1 MKRSGV
7 FGAFRSVWQ
16 SRKKTDRGATRTQN
30 TERNHTRTTVFAA
43 GLTLPAVLATLA
55 VINPGIKVSE
65 VDLNDGAVW
74 ITNTAELKLGRFNTQ
89 VKELNGAVFSPDS
102 LFDVLQHQQDVLLVQ
117 PTRLA
122 KVDPANMELAADIEI
137 PAESAVS
144 LGDTTVAI
152 TTALGKL
159 YKQDVGALAA
169 ITDDDEPTLNLGP
182 GGVGAVSTQGIVY
195 GLEPATATIH
205 ALGAT
210 VDGAAVGGRTI
221 KLAQAT
227 DLSAAQ
233 LTVVGQTPVVLAGSS
248 LYTKKTVVDLSA
260 YGADPVLQ
268 QPGAARSQVLVATST
283 HLLDIDVVNG
293 TVTVLSQDAQGEP
306 TQPVWLNNCAHGAW
320 AGSENN
326 YVRACDSEVEQL
338 TLDHVSVAASL
349 KFRVNRNQVVLNDVL
364 QGRVWLQDEIPQSE
378 LPNWSEI
385 IAPKDPESA
394 ENETEETESQTADL
408 NQCEENDSPPDAR
421 DDTFGVRAGRTS
433 ILPVL
438 NNDVVG
444 QCGIIAI
451 SEIDELDPSYGI
463 AEVIAGGR
471 ALQVQVHPDAHG
483 TTKLTYT
490 ISDGRG
496 TNPPSAAT
504 ITLSVHADQSNLD
517 PEQSQTLRGEVEVG
531 GTLELNALAAFWDP
545 DGDYLV
551 LQNAALI
558 QGPGTVQ
565 FRQDGM
571 VTFVA
576 DPAIFGTS
584 IVALTV
590 TDGRGGVA
598 TGTIEITSRSV
609 GTLPPVIDPIHEV
622 GFVTQPIE
630 VDVLAAVESRSGA
643 TPRLASVEP
652 VAGTTTTP
660 NFDAGTFSFTAPN
673 VGTYYLR
680 FTVVAGPHTVT
691 GLARIDV
698 RDFSDQ
704 DQKPIAVPDLAL
716 LPAGGEVTVAPLDND
731 FDPRGGV
738 LVLTG
743 VQTAPE
749 SALTVGVIE
758 NRMVRI
764 SSRIALTAPEELSY
778 EVDNGVG
785 IARGTILVQPV
796 PPSTQ
801 QHAPVVTPIQ
811 VTVRTGGVVTIP
823 ALDYV
828 FDADGDPVRLL
839 QELPEPL
846 DPGAGLLF
854 VSGETLRYQA
864 PDKARTTN
872 TIFNVIDA
880 AGNIATG
887 QLTVIVHESTS
898 ESKVPPTP
906 LDLTARTYSGKPT
919 LIQIPLTGIDPDGD
933 GVALLGLGDQVPA
946 LGRISAMGA
955 DWLEY
960 TADLNTRGT
969 DTFTY
974 AVEDW
979 TGQRAVGTIRV
990 GIVADPA
997 VPLPIVARDDEVT
1010 VTPGTTVEVRVL
1022 RNDVDPSGQELTLEP
1037 LGTIPGV
1044 SARVDGRRIVVDVP
1058 DSAIGTIAIPYAV
1071 RNTLGNR
1078 GEAVLRVHVN
1088 PHAEIAAPIARDIV
1102 VAPLEVLD
1110 KDIAEIDVLEVA
1122 ENPSGALSDLK
1133 VSVPSSHST
1142 VATVTADGKVTIV
1155 LGPSAQTIPYR
1166 LTNIA
1171 AGDGAYS
1178 YAFITVPAKGDF
1190 PPVLRPKTPEL
1201 VIASGTELTISLAA
1215 YVQVGTGK
1223 QAYVRD
1229 QASVRSNQSD
1239 GSSMLIGNDTLRFV
1253 SKPDFAGKASITFE
1267 VWDYPVPTEGERS
1280 TVLTLPISV
1289 FTEDKL
1295 PPVFQTTTVKVPQ
1308 GSSPVTVDLLQ
1319 LTSFPDGTTD
1329 QQVFYRSTG
1338 VSKPGMRVDIDGS
1351 QLQISADETVARG
1364 TQGQVQMTIG
1374 YGLSGQTSAVLNFTV
1389 VASNLPKP
1397 AVNDHTVNANAG
1409 ESKTIDVLAGA
1420 NDPFGQGLRVSAV
1433 TVLTQG
1439 TGAVASTTG
1448 NQVTVVPGPE
1458 FAGTVEL
1465 AAVVT
1470 DALND
1475 PNRAVESRV
1484 RVNVRKVSEPP
1495 RTPTVTDTSSRTV
1508 KLSWDVPNA
1517 NGAPIIDYL
1526 VTQTPG
1532 GSATTCASTTCVL
1545 TGLTNGTEYTF
1556 TVQARNEVGL
1566 SEPSKASTPVTPNA
1580 LPAAPAAPNIVDG
1593 DRELNLSW
1601 AAPENEGSVITS
1613 YTVEVSPAI
1622 AGRNR
1627 FESATTSLTIKGAV
1641 NGTGY
1646 TAKVRANNAAK
1657 RPLDDGWSPA
1667 SLVAI
1672 PAGLPGAPAITA
1684 MRDGDGRIKVSWTGP
1699 EDTNGAPLTGF
1710 TVTFRGEGGVV
1721 KEVDSRTDQWV
1732 FTQATNGLEYE
1743 VEVQSQNRVGKS
1755 AYSNKVRV
1763 STHKSPDAPSSGT
1776 ATNVAGRT
1784 FAERG
1789 AVRLEWQAPASTGGV
1804 GVTIK
1809 RYEIDGITSVP
1820 GTATSHVV
1828 TGLTPGQSSQSYRV
1842 RAVSSRDEVSSWMTI
1857 QGTQISTRA
1866 QAPTITATGGWE
1878 TYNFTV
1884 TPGLDGGSAAA
1895 LTYRLNGTGAWL
1907 PLPSNGLIQ
1916 GTHTDFVGSATTANM
1931 RVDVRATNAHG
1942 ETVANASA
1950 EVKQKLAPLAPES
1963 LSGVQVG
1970 QQWKIDLNWLVS
1982 QTRGTPVTG
1991 YQYCIKQ
1998 CTGQG
2003 QWHATNG
2010 LANSFTITEGLTDL
2024 TSVTVKLRATS
2035 ERGNSPEA
2043 SVTVTLTAPEPE
2055 PEPEPQTD
2063 QDPHTGR
2070 PNATG

>member
-1 MKRSGV
+1 M
-7 FGAFRSVWQ
+7 
-16 SRKKTDRGATRTQN
+16 
-30 TERNHTRTTVFAA
+30 
-43 GLTLPAVLATLA
+43 LATLA

-89 VKELNGAVFSPDS
+89 VKELNGAVFSPDP
-102 LFDVLQHQQDVLLVQ
+102 LFDVLQHHQDVLLVQ
-117 PTRLA
+117 PARLA
-122 KVDPANMELAADIEI
+122 KVDPANMELAMDIAI
-137 PAESAVS
+137 PAESTVN
-144 LGDTTVAI
+144 LGNSTVTVTTQNGDLYVQDVAALSAI
-152 TTALGKL
+152 TEE
-159 YKQDVGALAA
+159 
-169 ITDDDEPTLNLGP
+169 DEPTLTLGP

-205 ALGAT
+205 GLAGY
-210 VDGAAVGGRTI
+210 VDGTAVGSRKIT
-221 KLAQAT
+221 LPQAT
-227 DLSAAQ
+227 DLTGAQ
-233 LTVVGQTPVVLAGSS
+233 LTLVGETPVVLAGSS
-248 LYTKKTVVDLSA
+248 LYTEKTVVDLSP
-260 YGADPVLQ
+260 YGTDPVAQ
-268 QPGAARSQVLVATST
+268 HPGENRSQVLVATST
-283 HLLDIDVVNG
+283 HLLDIDLTKG
-293 TVTVLSQDAQGEP
+293 TVTVLSQDVAGPP

-320 AGSENN
+320 ASPENN
-326 YVRACDSEVEQL
+326 YVRACGADVEEL
-338 TLDHVSVAASL
+338 TLDQVSASASL
-349 KFRVNRNQVVLNDVL
+349 KFRINRNQLVLNDVL

-394 ENETEETESQTADL
+394 DNETEENESQTADL
-408 NQCEENDSPPDAR
+408 NQCEETDTPPDAR
-421 DDTFGVRAGRTS
+421 DDAFGVRAGHTS

-451 SEIDELDPSYGI
+451 SEISELDSDFGV

-471 ALQVQVHPDAHG
+471 ALQVQVHPDANG
-483 TTKLTYT
+483 TAKLTYA

-504 ITLSVHADQSNLD
+504 MTLTVHGDRTNVD
-517 PEQSQTLRGEVEVG
+517 PEQNQTLRGEVEVG
-531 GTLELNALAAFWDP
+531 GSLSMNALAAFWDP
-545 DGDYLV
+545 DGDFLV
-551 LQNAALI
+551 LQNAVLTE
-558 QGPGTVQ
+558 GPGAVQ

-576 DPAIFGTS
+576 DPAAFGTS
-584 IVALTV
+584 VITLTV
-590 TDGRGGVA
+590 SDGRGGVA
-598 TGTIEITSRSV
+598 TGTMEMTTRSV
-609 GTLPPVIDPIHEV
+609 GTLTPIIDPIHEV
-622 GFVTQPIE
+622 GFVTQPVE
-630 VDVLAAVESRSGA
+630 VDVLSAVQSRSKEPA
-643 TPRLASVEP
+643 RLAAVEP
-652 VAGTTTTP
+652 VAGTTAVP
-660 NFDAGTFSFTAPN
+660 NFDAGTFTFTAPSI
-673 VGTYYLR
+673 GTYYLR

-691 GLARIDV
+691 GLARIDI

-704 DQKPIAVPDLAL
+704 DQKPIAVADLAL

-758 NRMVRI
+758 NRLVKI
-764 SSRIALTAPEELSY
+764 SSRIGLTEPEEVSY

-785 IARGTILVQPV
+785 VTRGTILVQPV
-796 PPSTQ
+796 PPSAQ
-801 QHAPVVTPIQ
+801 QHAPVVTPIK
-811 VTVRTGGVVTIP
+811 VTVRTSGVVTIP
-823 ALDYV
+823 VLDFV
-828 FDADGDPVRLL
+828 SDPDGDPVRVL
-839 QELPEPL
+839 QDLPQPL
-846 DPGAGLLF
+846 ESGEGLLF
-854 VSGETLRYQA
+854 VSGDTLRYQA
-864 PDKARTTN
+864 PGKARTTN
-872 TIFNVIDA
+872 TIFNVMDS
-880 AGNIATG
+880 AGNISTG
-887 QLTVIVHESTS
+887 ELTVVVHESTP
-898 ESKVPPTP
+898 ESKSPPTP

-919 LIQIPLTGIDPDGD
+919 LIQIPLTGIDSDGD
-933 GVALLGLGDQVPA
+933 GVVLLGLGDQVPT
-946 LGRISAMGA
+946 LGHISAIGA

-960 TADLNTRGT
+960 TADMNTRGT

-997 VPLPIVARDDEVT
+997 VPLPIVASDDEVT

-1037 LGTIPGV
+1037 LGVIPGV
-1044 SARVDGRRIVVDVP
+1044 SARVDGRRIVVEVP
-1058 DSAIGTIAIPYAV
+1058 DSATGTIAIPYAV
-1071 RNTLGNR
+1071 RNALGNT
-1078 GEAVLRVHVN
+1078 GAAVLRVHVN
-1088 PHAEIAAPIARDIV
+1088 PEAELAAPIARDIV

-1122 ENPSGALSDLK
+1122 ENPSGALSDLE
-1133 VSVPSSHST
+1133 VSVPTSHSA
-1142 VATVTADGKVTIV
+1142 VATVTPDGKVTIL
-1155 LGPSAQTIPYR
+1155 LGPNAQTIPYR
-1166 LTNIA
+1166 LTNVST
-1171 AGDGAYS
+1171 GDRTVYS

-1201 VIASGTELTISLAA
+1201 RVASGTELTIPLAA

-1223 QAYVRD
+1223 QAHIRD
-1229 QASVRSNQSD
+1229 PESVRSNQSD
-1239 GSSMLIGNDTLRFV
+1239 GTSLLTTSDTLRFV
-1253 SKPDFAGKASITFE
+1253 SKPGYAGKASITFE
-1267 VWDYPVPTEGERS
+1267 VWDYAVPTEGERS

-1289 FTEDKL
+1289 FAEDKL
-1295 PPVFQTTTVKVPQ
+1295 PPVFQATTVMVPQ

-1329 QQVFYRSTG
+1329 PQVTYRSTG
-1338 VSKPGMRVDIDGS
+1338 VSKPGVRVDIEGS

-1364 TQGQVQMTIG
+1364 TQGQVQLTIG
-1374 YGLSGQTSAVLNFTV
+1374 YGLSGQSSAVLNFAV

-1397 AVNDHTVNANAG
+1397 AVNNHTVNANAG
-1409 ESKTIDVLAGA
+1409 EPKTIDVLAGA

-1433 TVLTQG
+1433 SVLTQG
-1439 TGAVASTTG
+1439 TAAVAQITG
-1448 NQVTVVPGPE
+1448 NQVLVTPGPD

-1475 PNRAVESRV
+1475 PNRSVESRIQV
-1484 RVNVRKVSEPP
+1484 HVRKVAEPP

-1508 KLSWDVPNA
+1508 KLSWDAPNA

-1526 VTQTPG
+1526 VTQSPG
-1532 GSATTCASTTCVL
+1532 GTTTMCASTSCAI

-1566 SEPSKASTPVTPNA
+1566 SEHSKSSVPVTPNA
-1580 LPAAPAAPNIVDG
+1580 LPAAPAAPSIVDG

-1601 AAPENEGSVITS
+1601 TAPENEGSAITS
-1613 YTVEVSPAI
+1613 YTVEISPAI

-1627 FESATTSLTIKGAV
+1627 FEATTTALNIKGAT

-1657 RPLDDGWSPA
+1657 RQADDGWSPA

-1672 PAGLPGAPAITA
+1672 PAGRPGAPAITA
-1684 MRDGDGRIKVSWTGP
+1684 MRDGDGRIRVTWTSDA
-1699 EDTNGAPLTGF
+1699 DTNGAPLTGYI
-1710 TVTFRGEGGVV
+1710 VTFRGEGGVV
-1721 KEVDSRTDQWV
+1721 KEIDASTHQWV
-1732 FTQATNGLEYE
+1732 FTQAINGLDYE

-1755 AYSNKVRV
+1755 RASNKVRV
-1763 STHKSPDAPSSGT
+1763 STHKAPDAPTGGT
-1776 ATNVAGRT
+1776 ATNVPGRS

-1809 RYEIDGITSVP
+1809 RYEIEGLSIVAGNNTSF
-1820 GTATSHVV
+1820 VV

-1842 RAVSSRDEVSSWMTI
+1842 RAVSSRDEVSNWITI
-1857 QGTQISTRA
+1857 AGTQISTRA
-1866 QAPTITATGGWE
+1866 QAPTISASGGWE

-1884 TPGLDGGSAAA
+1884 NPGQDGGATAA
-1895 LTYRLNGTGAWL
+1895 LTYRLNGSGPWQ
-1907 PLPSNGLIQ
+1907 PLPANGLIQ
-1916 GTHTDFVGSATTANM
+1916 GSYTDFANGATTAN
-1931 RVDVRATNAHG
+1931 VQVEVRATNEHG
-1942 ETVANASA
+1942 DAVSQAST
-1950 EVKQKLAPLAPES
+1950 EVKKKLPPLAPQS
-1963 LSGVQVG
+1963 LSGTQIGRLWEVE
-1970 QQWKIDLNWLVS
+1970 LNWLVS
-1982 QTRGTPVTG
+1982 QARGTPVTG
-1991 YQYCIKQ
+1991 YEYCIDQ

-2003 QWHATNG
+2003 QWKSTNG
-2010 LANSFTITEGLTDL
+2010 LANSFIITNGLTGL
-2024 TSVTVKLRATS
+2024 TTVNIKLRATS

-2043 SVTVTLTAPEPE
+2043 TVQVTLTPPEPDPEPE
-2055 PEPEPQTD
+2055 PEPETQTD
-2063 QDPHTGR
+2063 
-2070 PNATG
+2070 